1 MKQVILLCLGL
12 IFLSSINSYAQDA
25 VYRSDYGSA
34 FTPKGKLKIL
44 VVCVKFKDHNVDD
57 VNWPLNQGLP
67 NWALN
72 NEFLYED
79 TVAFNNISENDNS
92 LSRYFYEM
100 SKQLPVD
107 KRFKLY
113 GSFLPVEI
121 ENYAGKSSWQG
132 LVSLAVEKMKNIPNI
147 DSILS
152 TFDNRKS
159 SIWVR
164 DNSEDIEGDGYVDYV
179 IFNFRY
185 SNTWNESQVPIQGI
199 NDWDGSGG
207 GIAEVSGKIGNI
219 NLSNGFI
226 AASCISKQIKT
237 YTHEFGHNV
246 YNAPHY
252 GTVNG
257 VSYSGTGENFYHL
270 QATKF
275 WGLMSCNT
283 NEIFGCANAWESY
296 LLGWND
302 IKYDLNDFS
311 NDTIIVLKD
320 YMSSGEA
327 IRIRVPYFSYN
338 YLTGQEYQYIWI
350 ENHQGINKF
359 DQRLDFVSDL
369 CGTPLP
375 PSPTGLMIYSEYI
388 LNDRLTTSQTIT
400 ERGGCGLY
408 LYDRGGRFDFNVL
421 NVDSTNSAY
430 CWNKIYNFNK
440 GEENPYSGY
449 SLSSVYHNDK
459 DNNGEIN
466 WEEFDD
472 FVELDGNVIYGNY
485 ASNSAFRVGDSIGI
499 GTNPPIMTFQRF
511 WKGISIQPQLY
522 QKLHPMYLNGISIKV
537 LSQDSLGNMTVRIRF
552 HDYNFNNDIRMCGDI
567 VFPPDTININANITI
582 DKSGTTNRMTKYN
595 GEFINPSIITTAKN
609 SYLRVKENK
618 NIIIQKESV
627 FVLDS
632 NATIELN
639 ENSRI
644 IVDSSATLI
653 IKPNTNLILNG
664 NSKIDVKN
672 GAFICIAKDANI
684 DLGNGGI
691 INFYPN
697 ASLGVNS
704 YATYRRYNNGCLSTL
719 DSIPNIGC
727 GAIIDNVIT
736 ETHGNETWTT
746 PKILGD
752 DFIVK
757 SGHTLTIQNTTI
769 SLTPKVKIKV
779 EPNAKLIIDNSTLT
793 SYVDVNCEG
802 DFWGGIEIYGNN
814 NQSQLVQYQG
824 YLGLKNNS
832 IIENARNAVSLW
844 KSDDWN
850 SMGGIVN
857 ASNTTFRNNIRSVE
871 FMSYKNINTNNEE
884 IDNVSKFTN
893 CTFEWN
899 ENIYSNDKLRLDHV
913 TLWDVKGVKFIA
925 CDFKNTLTNNNEV
938 SKQGIYSEEAGFTVQ
953 GKIIPIP
960 TGIEIDRSEFINLTY
975 GIRAENISHSKNFN
989 VQTSYF
995 EDNFCGIF
1003 SVASNNITIKNNLF
1017 RIKPIHKPQGD
1028 FPDYAAFGV
1037 AVHGCSRYQIQEN
1050 DFIGLNSDHPYK
1062 IGVQV
1067 KSSGEGANRISDN
1080 NFTNLFQASQAIG
1093 NNRGISNMP
1102 STGLK
1107 YMCNN
1112 FIESNYG
1119 IVVTPNNSIKNGIAI
1134 NQDGGDISLSAE
1146 NVFAQNTS
1154 ILGSDIFN
1162 DNTSVI
1168 NYYSTQIGNKKPLAI
1183 TSLVYNYLA
1192 NSTNGVCLKNYDLW
1206 DNVTLSNAF
1215 VALENDYISLLY
1227 SYNNLL
1233 DGGSKDALLDKIQGT
1248 WTDEVWAMREE
1259 FISKSPYLSP
1269 DVLIELAKSQKLP
1282 IPIYLEIAL
1291 SNPEAT
1297 QKDEYVDFM
1306 KNDESDVLLTANGK
1320 EMIRDSWDTKTFRT
1334 SIESNISSKLSD
1346 MEYIKREQI
1355 YKTINDSL
1363 GFNASEYRY
1372 LLNNIRNIDAKY
1384 ELVDSYI
1391 ETKEYTNARNLLNS
1405 LLSSPD
1411 NEKYNGETINDYLT
1425 LIEIMESR
1433 DTATNLLPIDE
1444 RMETLSESITRV
1456 GYKAKAYLNFY
1467 NPSTNYHPDY
1477 IIINPKTKGKEIKS
1491 NILINLFEDNV
1502 TLAPNPAKDY
1512 ITITYNLP
1520 PKQVY
1525 TIKIYDNKGVEL
1537 LTKTLNNNKGVQ
1549 TINLQDFKSGSYFYI
1564 ITNGKESIKS
1574 DKLIIL

>member
-1 MKQVILLCLGL
+1 MILGL
-12 IFLSSINSYAQDA
+12 STRSISQNRFSEYGGCFTPRKNLRVLVVFVSFNNWQLNPDYADWPANQEFPIWANDSFLFNNLSDFENIDNDNMSISNYYYRMTKQLPDSERFRLYGDFISVNIDLPPIITGGWGGINRIVLDSINSKYSSSLDSFFCYDNRGSEPNYYSTQ
-25 VYRSDYGSA
+25 SDIPDSV
-34 FTPKGKLKIL
+34 L
-44 VVCVKFKDHNVDD
+44 D
-57 VNWPLNQGLP
+57 
-67 NWALN
+67 
-72 NEFLYED
+72 FLIINY
-79 TVAFNNISENDNS
+79 
-92 LSRYFYEM
+92 RYFG
-100 SKQLPVD
+100 
-107 KRFKLY
+107 
-113 GSFLPVEI
+113 GSDF
-121 ENYAGKSSWQG
+121 Y
-132 LVSLAVEKMKNIPNI
+132 PNMH
-147 DSILS
+147 
-152 TFDNRKS
+152 K
-159 SIWVR
+159 WA
-164 DNSEDIEGDGYVDYV
+164 
-179 IFNFRY
+179 
-185 SNTWNESQVPIQGI
+185 
-199 NDWDGSGG
+199 GSGG
-207 GIAEVSGKIGNI
+207 GFSGLSAYRT
-219 NLSNGFI
+219 LSNGLSIRNGFTTCAGVNQSKTFI
-226 AASCISKQIKT
+226 
-237 YTHEFGHNV
+237 HEVGHKL
-246 YNAPHY
+246 YDSPHY
-252 GTVNG
+252 GGCNNVIGQYLST
-257 VSYSGTGENFYHL
+257 
-270 QATKF
+270 TKM
-275 WGLMSCNT
+275 GGMMPS
-283 NEIFGCANAWESY
+283 IGCEVYGGANAWERWY
-296 LLGWND
+296 LGWID
-302 IKYDLNDFS
+302 IKNDLKNVDD
-311 NDTIIVLKD
+311 NGIYTLGD
-320 YMSSGEA
+320 YFTTGDA
-327 IRIRVPYFSYN
+327 IRIKLPYAAN
-338 YLTGQEYQYIWI
+338 QYIWL
-350 ENHQGINKF
+350 ENHQDKNIFEKRI
-359 DQRLDFVSDL
+359 DWTDSL
-369 CGTPLP
+369 CGNKLPETP
-375 PSPTGLMIYSEYI
+375 SGLLIYLEKI
-388 LNDRLTTSQTIT
+388 NDNKSVVYNFGSGANGIKLFHKK
-400 ERGGCGLY
+400 GN
-408 LYDRGGRFDFNVL
+408 FDFSFDEITQNWVWCNNL
-421 NVDSTNSAY
+421 TPY
-430 CWNKIYNFNK
+430 FNTLVN
-440 GEENPYSGY
+440 NPYSGY
-449 SLSSVYHNDK
+449 CKASNFYFDKNNDNIIDYSTDANDGPDELNEIIIL
-459 DNNGEIN
+459 DN
-466 WEEFDD
+466 DT
-472 FVELDGNVIYGNY
+472 IYGNF
-485 ASNSAFRVGDSIGI
+485 ATDAGFQVGDSIGI
-499 GTNPPIMTFQRF
+499 NTNPAIINLQPFNRTNQLLSPI
-511 WKGISIQPQLY
+511 
-522 QKLHPMYLNGISIKV
+522 YLNGLSIKV

-552 HDYNFNNDIRMCGDI
+552 NDYNFNNDIRMCGDI

-639 ENSRI
+639 DNSRI

-653 IKPNTNLILNG
+653 IKPNTNLILKG
-664 NSKIDVKN
+664 NSKIDIKD
-672 GAFICIAKDANI
+672 GAFICVAKDANI
-684 DLGNGGI
+684 NLTNGGV
-691 INFYPN
+691 INFYPD

-704 YATYRRYNNGCLSTL
+704 YAEYRKYKKDCLSTL
-719 DSIPNIGC
+719 DSIPINGC
-727 GAIIDNVIT
+727 RKIIEFVRQ
-736 ETHGNETWTT
+736 ETLGNETWTT
-746 PKILGD
+746 PKTLGN

-793 SYVDVNCEG
+793 SYVDGNCEG
-802 DFWGGIEIYGNN
+802 DYWGGIEIYGNK

-824 YLGLKNNS
+824 YLELKNNS
-832 IIENARNAVSLW
+832 IIENARNTVSLW

-850 SMGGIVN
+850 SMGGIVI
-857 ASNTTFRNNIRSVE
+857 ASNTIFRNNIRSVE
-871 FMSYKNINTNNEE
+871 FLSYENLNTNNEE
-884 IDNVSKFTN
+884 IDNVSRFTN

-899 ENIYSNDKLRLDHV
+899 ENMYSNDKQRLDHV

-1154 ILGSDIFN
+1154 LLGSDIFN

-1259 FISKSPYLSP
+1259 FISKSPYLSS

-1297 QKDEYVDFM
+1297 QKDEYLDFM

-1355 YKTINDSL
+1355 YRTINDSL

-1456 GYKAKAYLNFY
+1456 GYKAKAYLNFH